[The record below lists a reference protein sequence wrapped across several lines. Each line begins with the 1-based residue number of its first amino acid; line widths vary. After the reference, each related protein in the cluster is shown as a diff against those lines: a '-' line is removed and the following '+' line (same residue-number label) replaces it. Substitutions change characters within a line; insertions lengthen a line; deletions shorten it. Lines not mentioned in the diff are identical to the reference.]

1 MKKMHQLTLFLAVLI
16 GIGFTLASCKSE
28 EKIAKK
34 NKEKLVDVF
43 CTGPKYETDKKVF
56 RANSVGESIDQAIS
70 KKIALN
76 NARTQLASEIKVTVQ
91 SALDNYAKQ
100 QVHNKSADLEKNFQS
115 LSREIVD
122 QELIGTRTICE
133 KVTKTKKGQYKTYI
147 AIELTSDK
155 ILKSLNDRL
164 SKDEKLKIDYDY
176 ERFKKEFDK
185 ALENMKNR

>member
-1 MKKMHQLTLFLAVLI
+1 MKKFSTISFLFAALVGAGL
-16 GIGFTLASCKSE
+16 FFSSCKSE
-28 EKIAKK
+28 KKIAKE
-34 NKEKLVDVF
+34 NKEKLVTVF
-43 CTGPKYETDKKVF
+43 CAGPKYQTDNKTF
-56 RANSVGESIDQAIS
+56 RANAVGESIDQAIS

-100 QVHNKSADLEKNFQS
+100 QVHNTNADLEKNFQS
-115 LSREIVD
+115 LSREIVN

-133 KVTKTKKGQYKTYI
+133 KVTKAKKGKYKTYV

-155 ILKSLNDRL
+155 ILKSLNNRL

-176 ERFKKEFDK
+176 EKFKKEFDK

>member
-1 MKKMHQLTLFLAVLI
+1 MKKMQQLSWLLAALFGISLA
-16 GIGFTLASCKSE
+16 LASCKSDK
-28 EKIAKK
+28 KIAKG
-34 NKEKLVDVF
+34 NKEKLVEVF
-43 CTGPKYETDKKVF
+43 CSGSKYQTDNKVF

-100 QVHNKSADLEKNFQS
+100 QVHNNNADLEKNFQS

-122 QELIGTRTICE
+122 QELVGTRTICE
-133 KVTKTKKGQYKTYI
+133 KVTKAKKGKYKTYI

-176 ERFKKEFDK
+176 EKFKKEFDK
-185 ALENMKNR
+185 ALENMKNQ

>member
-1 MKKMHQLTLFLAVLI
+1 MKKFSTISFLFAALVGAGL
-16 GIGFTLASCKSE
+16 FFSSCKSE
-28 EKIAKK
+28 KKIAKE
-34 NKEKLVDVF
+34 NKEKLVTVF
-43 CTGPKYETDKKVF
+43 CTGPKYQTDNKTF
-56 RANSVGESIDQAIS
+56 RANAVGESIDQAIS

-100 QVHNKSADLEKNFQS
+100 QVHNTNADLEKNFQS
-115 LSREIVD
+115 LSREIVN

-133 KVTKTKKGQYKTYI
+133 KVTKAKKGKYKTYV

-155 ILKSLNDRL
+155 ILKSLNNRL

-176 ERFKKEFDK
+176 EKFKKEFDK